1 MDMPCHY
8 PGSPGRG
15 LMKNLNTWQNKAI
28 GAWLVIIS
36 IFQLYTATVGI
47 FQPRI
52 QRGIHLLF
60 LLPAAF
66 VLFPAFKKQVHEK
79 IGIFN
84 WILAIISIFPP
95 LYIIYFH
102 ERLTERLEFVDDV
115 LTIEL
120 VLGSL
125 MIVLLLE
132 AIRRAVVPA
141 MAYLIAGFFVYL
153 YVAPYLSGV
162 FYAKP
167 VVFAEII
174 EMQYLITDAG
184 IFGSITGVSAT
195 FVALFVIFGAFMEA
209 TKTGQFFTDLAC
221 RIAGKGNGGPAKI
234 AVISS
239 GLFGSISGVAAANVY
254 STGVFTIPLMKQL
267 GYRRRFAGAVE
278 AAASTGGMLMP
289 PVMGAGAFVMAE
301 ITGISYVNIVI
312 AAMLGSLLL
321 YASMVIRVHYTAQ
334 KERLSGVEEADMVSY
349 KQILKDSYLL
359 IPMILLVV
367 LLLKGYSPFFAATA
381 AIALVFLVSF
391 FKKETR
397 MTPARIWETLRLSGH
412 NMVMI
417 ALACAGAGMVVAIV
431 THTGLALGIAT
442 VITNWSGGQMLPA
455 MLLIMVT
462 SLVMGMGLPCT
473 PAYIIAITI
482 GGPALLAMGAD
493 MLSAHLFVYYF
504 AVLAG
509 VTPPVCVPAFCAA
522 SIAKSKPLQTGFE
535 AFKLAMAGFLI
546 PYVFVFNPALLMRG
560 TPLEIIT
567 VAMGLLVAIIF
578 FAGALS
584 GYFFRPLNIGLQI
597 ILFILAGL
605 TTFVCAKPD
614 LLNSPVIRILGI
626 LILAGVLFRPFWL
639 RSKASKTIRHESNI

>member
-1 MDMPCHY
+1 
-8 PGSPGRG
+8 
-15 LMKNLNTWQNKAI
+15 
-28 GAWLVIIS
+28 GAVNWCLAALS
-36 IFQLYTATVGI
+36 IL
-47 FQPRI
+47 
-52 QRGIHLLF
+52 
-60 LLPAAF
+60 
-66 VLFPAFKKQVHEK
+66 
-79 IGIFN
+79 
-84 WILAIISIFPP
+84 PP
-95 LYIIYFH
+95 LYIVWFH

-120 VLGSL
+120 ILGGM
-125 MIVLLLE
+125 MILLLLE
-132 AIRRAVVPA
+132 AVRRAVVPA
-141 MAYLIAGFFVYL
+141 MAFLIAGFFLYL
-153 YVAPYLSGV
+153 FAAPYLPGV

-167 VVFAEII
+167 VTLSEII

-221 RIAGKGNGGPAKI
+221 RVAGKSNGGPAKI

-267 GYRRRFAGAVE
+267 GYRKRFAGAVE

-301 ITGISYVNIVI
+301 ITGISYVSIVI

-321 YASMVIRVHYTAQ
+321 YASMVVRVHYTAL
-334 KERLSGVEEADMVSY
+334 KNNLSGVSEEKLVPY
-349 KQILKDSYLL
+349 KQILRDAYLL
-359 IPMILLVV
+359 LPMILLVV
-367 LLLKGYSPFFAATA
+367 LLLKGYSPFLAANA
-381 AIALVFLVSF
+381 AIAVTFVISF
-391 FKKETR
+391 VKKDTR
-397 MTPARIWETLRLSGH
+397 MTPARIWETLRVSAQ

-455 MLLIMVT
+455 LLLIMVT

-482 GGPALLAMGAD
+482 GGPALLAMGAE

-522 SIAKSKPLQTGFE
+522 AIARSKPLQTGFE

-546 PYVFVFNPALLMRG
+546 PYVFVYNPALLMQG
-560 TPLEIIT
+560 SPAAIIT
-567 VAMGLLVAIIF
+567 VCAGLMLSIFF

-584 GYFFRPLNIGLQI
+584 GYFFTSLGPISRLA
-597 ILFILAGL
+597 LFLMA
-605 TTFVCAKPD
+605 
-614 LLNSPVIRILGI
+614 
-626 LILAGVLFRPFWL
+626 AGVTWCCAIPNLVNSAPVRLIIVALLAFLAIRPIRQRFRT
-639 RSKASKTIRHESNI
+639 ASRAAN

>member
-1 MDMPCHY
+1 
-8 PGSPGRG
+8 
-15 LMKNLNTWQNKAI
+15 MKHLNSWQDKAI
-28 GAWLVIIS
+28 GSWLVIIS

-66 VLFPAFKKQVHEK
+66 ILFPSLKKNTHKGV
-79 IGIFN
+79 GIVN
-84 WILAIISIFPP
+84 WILAAVSIFPP
-95 LYIIYFH
+95 LYIVYFH
-102 ERLTERLEFVDDV
+102 DRLTERLEFVDEV
-115 LTIEL
+115 LPIEML
-120 VLGSL
+120 LGGV
-125 MIVLLLE
+125 MILLLLE
-132 AIRRAVVPA
+132 AVRRAVVPA
-141 MAYLIAGFFVYL
+141 MAILIAVFFVYL
-153 YVAPYLSGV
+153 YAAPYLPGV

-167 VVFAEII
+167 ISLAEII
-174 EMQYLITDAG
+174 EMQFLITDAG

-195 FVALFVIFGAFMEA
+195 FVALFVIFGAFMEV
-209 TKTGQFFTDLAC
+209 TRTGQFFTDLAC
-221 RIAGKGNGGPAKI
+221 RVAGKSHGGPAKI

-254 STGVFTIPLMKQL
+254 ATGVFTIPLMKKL

-301 ITGISYVNIVI
+301 ITGISYISIVI
-312 AAMLGSLLL
+312 AAMLGSILL
-321 YASMVIRVHYTAQ
+321 YASMVIRVHYTALR
-334 KERLSGVEEADMVSY
+334 EHLSGVSSSDMVSF
-349 KQILKDSYLL
+349 KQIARDSYLL

-367 LLLKGYSPFFAATA
+367 LLLKGYSPFLAANA
-381 AIALVFLVSF
+381 AILVTFVISF
-391 FKKETR
+391 AKKQTR
-397 MTPARIWETLRLSGH
+397 MTPARIWYTLRLAGQ

-455 MLLIMVT
+455 LFLIMIT

-522 SIAKSKPLQTGFE
+522 SIANSKPLQTGFE
-535 AFKLAMAGFLI
+535 AFKLAMAGFVI
-546 PYVFVFNPALLMRG
+546 PYIFIYNPALLMQG
-560 TPLEIIT
+560 SLLEIASVT
-567 VAMGLLVAIIF
+567 LGLLLAITF
-578 FAGALS
+578 FAGAMS
-584 GYFFRPLNIGLQI
+584 GYFFSPLNRKQQAALLALAVCTG
-597 ILFILAGL
+597 IL
-605 TTFVCAKPD
+605 CAIPA
-614 LLNSPVIRILGI
+614 LLNSFPVRLLLVGI
-626 LILAGVLFRPFWL
+626 FSGMGFW
-639 RSKASKTIRHESNI
+639 RFFKKGTAA

>member
-1 MDMPCHY
+1 MREQQ
-8 PGSPGRG
+8 G
-15 LMKNLNTWQNKAI
+15 WQGKAI

-47 FQPRI
+47 YQPRI

-66 VLFPAFKKQVHEK
+66 VLFPAFKKNEDGK

-84 WILAIISIFPP
+84 WILAGLSTLPS
-95 LYIIYFH
+95 LYIVIFH
-102 ERLTERLEFVDDV
+102 ERLTERFEFVDDV

-141 MAYLIAGFFVYL
+141 MTILITTFFVYL
-153 YVAPYLSGV
+153 YAAPYLPGV
-162 FYAKP
+162 FFAKSP
-167 VVFAEII
+167 NFAEIV

-195 FVALFVIFGAFMEA
+195 FVALFVIFGAFMEV

-221 RIAGKGNGGPAKI
+221 RVAGRGKGGPAKI

-254 STGVFTIPLMKQL
+254 STGVFTIPLMKKL

-301 ITGISYVNIVI
+301 ITGISYVKIVI
-312 AAMLGSLLL
+312 AAMLGAILYYVSL
-321 YASMVIRVHYTAQ
+321 VVRVHYTAQ
-334 KERLSGVEEADMVSY
+334 KENLVGMKEEDMVTY
-349 KQILKDSYLL
+349 KQIIRDSYLL
-359 IPMILLVV
+359 IPMVCLVW
-367 LLLKGYSPFFAATA
+367 LLLKGYSPFFAATV
-381 AIALVFLVSF
+381 AILMTFLISF
-391 FKKETR
+391 FKKDTR
-397 MTPARIWETLRLSGH
+397 MTPARIWETLRLSGQ

-417 ALACAGAGMVVAIV
+417 ALACAGAGMVVSIV

-462 SLVMGMGLPCT
+462 SLVLGMGLPCT

-493 MLSAHLFVYYF
+493 MLPTHLFVFYF
-504 AVLAG
+504 AILAG
-509 VTPPVCVPAFCAA
+509 ITPPVCVPAYCAA
-522 SIAKSKPLQTGFE
+522 SIANSKPLQTGFE
-535 AFKLAMAGFLI
+535 AFKLALVGFLI
-546 PYVFVFNPALLMRG
+546 PYVFVFNKALLMQG

-567 VAMGLLVAIIF
+567 VTIVLFVSVVF
-578 FAGALS
+578 FAAALS
-584 GYFFRPLNIGLQI
+584 GYFFKPLNLLWQVLFFVLAAFTT
-597 ILFILAGL
+597 ILSALPEVI
-605 TTFVCAKPD
+605 
-614 LLNSPVIRILGI
+614 NSPKIQIPMGMI
-626 LILAGVLFRPFWL
+626 LIAVVTSPLWRKFRK
-639 RSKASKTIRHESNI
+639 RGEESEKISM

>member
-1 MDMPCHY
+1 MRELQGWH
-8 PGSPGRG
+8 
-15 LMKNLNTWQNKAI
+15 NKAL
-28 GAWLVIIS
+28 GAWLVILS

-47 FQPRI
+47 YQPRI

-60 LLPAAF
+60 LLPCAF
-66 VLFPAFKKQVHEK
+66 IFFPATKRERFDKV
-79 IGIFN
+79 GIVN
-84 WILAIISIFPP
+84 WILALASILPP
-95 LYIIYFH
+95 LYIVYFH
-102 ERLTERLEFVDDV
+102 ERLTERLEFVDEV

-120 VLGSL
+120 VLGAI
-125 MIVLLLE
+125 MVVLLLE

-141 MAYLIAGFFVYL
+141 MAYLIVAFFAYL
-153 YVAPYLSGV
+153 YLAPYLPGV

-167 VVFAEII
+167 TAFADLI

-195 FVALFVIFGAFMEA
+195 FVALFVIFGAFMEV

-221 RIAGKGNGGPAKI
+221 RIAGKSNGGPAKI
-234 AVISS
+234 AIISS

-267 GYRRRFAGAVE
+267 GYKRRFAGAVE

-289 PVMGAGAFVMAE
+289 PVMGAGAFVMSE
-301 ITGISYVNIVI
+301 ITGISYIKIVI

-321 YASMVIRVHYTAQ
+321 YVSMVFRVHFTAQ
-334 KERLSGVEEADMVSY
+334 RDRLSGVKEEDMVPF
-349 KQILKDSYLL
+349 KQVLKDSYLL
-359 IPMILLVV
+359 VPMVFLVL
-367 LLLKGYSPFFAATA
+367 LLLKGYSPFFAANA
-381 AIALVFLVSF
+381 AIAITFIISFL
-391 FKKETR
+391 KKETR
-397 MTPARIWETLRLSGH
+397 MTPARVWATLRLAGY
-412 NMVMI
+412 NMIMI

-442 VITNWSGGQMLPA
+442 VITNWSGGQMFPA
-455 MLLIMVT
+455 LLLIMVT

-493 MLSAHLFVYYF
+493 MLPTHLFVYYF

-509 VTPPVCVPAFCAA
+509 VTPPVCVPAYCAA

-535 AFKLAMAGFLI
+535 AFKLALAGFLI
-546 PYVFVFNPALLMRG
+546 PYIFVYNQALLMRG
-560 TPLEIIT
+560 TVLEILT
-567 VAMGLLVAIIF
+567 VTLVILVAIML

-584 GYFFRPLNIGLQI
+584 RYFFYHLNPVWQV
-597 ILFILAGL
+597 ILFLLAGGV
-605 TTFVCAKPD
+605 TFLCSQPE
-614 LLNSPVIRILGI
+614 LLNSLVTRILGI
-626 LILAGVLFRPFWL
+626 FVLIGILTRGYWL
-639 RSKASKTIRHESNI
+639 KFLTSSKSSPEPNV

>member
-1 MDMPCHY
+1 
-8 PGSPGRG
+8 
-15 LMKNLNTWQNKAI
+15 MKELNTWQNKAV
-28 GAWLVIIS
+28 GAWLVAIS
-36 IFQLYTATVGI
+36 AFQIYTASVGI

-66 VLFPAFKKQVHEK
+66 VLFPAFKKKAHEAV
-79 IGIFN
+79 GVFN
-84 WILAIISIFPP
+84 WVLAGLAVLPP
-95 LYIIYFH
+95 LYIVWFH

-115 LTIEL
+115 LPVEL

-132 AIRRAVVPA
+132 AVRRAVVPA
-141 MAYLIAGFFVYL
+141 MAILIAGFFAYL
-153 YVAPYLSGV
+153 FVAPYLPGV

-167 VVFAEII
+167 ISFAEII

-321 YASMVIRVHYTAQ
+321 YTSMVVRVHFTAQ
-334 KERLSGVEEADMVSY
+334 KDRLSGVSEENMVSY
-349 KQILKDSYLL
+349 RQIIKNSYLL
-359 IPMILLVV
+359 APMILLVI
-367 LLLKGYSPFFAATA
+367 LLLKGYSPFLAANA
-381 AIALVFLVSF
+381 AIVVTFLISF
-391 FKKETR
+391 IKKDTR
-397 MTPARIWETLRLSGH
+397 MTPARIWETLRMSGQ

-442 VITNWSGGQMLPA
+442 VITNWSGGQMLPVL
-455 MLLIMVT
+455 LLIMVT

-482 GGPALLAMGAD
+482 GGPALLAMGAE
-493 MLSAHLFVYYF
+493 MLPAHLFVYYF

-546 PYVFVFNPALLMRG
+546 PYVFVFNPALLMKG
-560 TPLEIIT
+560 SVLEILT
-567 VAMGLLVAIIF
+567 VTLMLLVSILF

-584 GYFFRPLNIGLQI
+584 GYFLASINIVVRFLLFGLAA
-597 ILFILAGL
+597 F
-605 TTFVCAKPD
+605 TTFICTRPEI
-614 LLNSPVIRILGI
+614 LNSPLVRILAVLVFGLVVIRP
-626 LILAGVLFRPFWL
+626 VF
-639 RSKASKTIRHESNI
+639 SKNKKAEAV

>member
-1 MDMPCHY
+1 MGNPDAWY
-8 PGSPGRG
+8 
-15 LMKNLNTWQNKAI
+15 NKAV
-28 GAWLVIIS
+28 GAWLVTIS
-36 IFQLYTATVGI
+36 IFQIYTASVGI

-60 LLPAAF
+60 LLPCAF
-66 VLFPAFKKQVHEK
+66 LLFPAFKKKGHDKV
-79 IGIFN
+79 GIVN
-84 WILAIISIFPP
+84 WILAVLALLPP
-95 LYIIYFH
+95 LYIVYFH
-102 ERLTERLEFVDDV
+102 ERLTERLEFVDEV

-120 VLGSL
+120 VLGAL
-125 MIVLLLE
+125 MTVLLLE
-132 AIRRAVVPA
+132 AVRRAVVPA
-141 MAYLIAGFFVYL
+141 MAYLIAGFFAYL
-153 YVAPYLSGV
+153 YVAPYLPGV
-162 FYAKP
+162 FYSKP
-167 VVFAEII
+167 ISFAEII
-174 EMQYLITDAG
+174 EMQYLLTDAG

-195 FVALFVIFGAFMEA
+195 FVALFVIFGAFMEV

-221 RIAGKGNGGPAKI
+221 RIAGKSNGGPAKI

-301 ITGISYVNIVI
+301 ITGISYIKIVI

-321 YASMVIRVHYTAQ
+321 YTSMVVRVHFMAM
-334 KERLSGVEEADMVSY
+334 KDNLSGVNEEDLVSY
-349 KQILKDSYLL
+349 KQVLKDSYLL
-359 IPMILLVV
+359 IPMIALVV
-367 LLLKGYSPFFAATA
+367 LLLKGYSPFFAANA
-381 AIALVFLVSF
+381 AIIITFVISF

-397 MTPARIWETLRLSGH
+397 MTPVRIWETLRLAGQ

-455 MLLIMVT
+455 LLLVMVT

-493 MLSAHLFVYYF
+493 MLPTHLFVYYF

-535 AFKLAMAGFLI
+535 AFKLALAGFLI
-546 PYVFVFNPALLMRG
+546 PYVFIYNQALLMQG
-560 TPLEIIT
+560 TLFEIIT
-567 VAMGLLVAIIF
+567 VTLMLIIAIIL

-584 GYFFRPLNIGLQI
+584 RYFIQPLNVFFQI
-597 ILFILAGL
+597 LLFILAGL
-605 TTFVCAKPD
+605 VTFLCTKAD
-614 LLNSPVIRILGI
+614 LLNSPMVRILGMFV
-626 LILAGVLFRPFWL
+626 LAIFLFRPLWAKL
-639 RSKASKTIRHESNI
+639 LKDRGLKLNTGV

>member
-1 MDMPCHY
+1 
-8 PGSPGRG
+8 
-15 LMKNLNTWQNKAI
+15 MKDLNTWQNKAI
-28 GAWLVIIS
+28 GGWLVIIS

-47 FQPRI
+47 FEPRI

-66 VLFPAFKKQVHEK
+66 VLFPSSKRKNHEK
-79 IGIFN
+79 IGIIN
-84 WILAIISIFPP
+84 WILAGLSVLPS
-95 LYIIYFH
+95 LYIVWFH
-102 ERLTERLEFVDDV
+102 DRLAERLEFVDDV

-120 VLGSL
+120 VLGSI
-125 MIVLLLE
+125 MILLLLE
-132 AIRRAVVPA
+132 AVRRAVVPA
-141 MAYLIAGFFVYL
+141 MAFLIATFFGYL
-153 YVAPYLSGV
+153 FVAPYLPGV

-167 VVFAEII
+167 ITFSEII
-174 EMQYLITDAG
+174 EMQFLITDAG

-221 RIAGKGNGGPAKI
+221 RIAGKSNGGPAKI

-254 STGVFTIPLMKQL
+254 STGVFTIPLMKRL

-334 KERLSGVEEADMVSY
+334 RENLSGVEESDLVSY
-349 KQILKDSYLL
+349 GQILKDSYLL
-359 IPMILLVV
+359 LPMILLVI
-367 LLLKGYSPFFAATA
+367 LLLKGFSPFLAANA
-381 AIALVFLVSF
+381 AIAVTFLISF
-391 FKKETR
+391 LKKDTR
-397 MTPARIWETLRLSGH
+397 MTPSRIWETLRLSGQ

-455 MLLIMVT
+455 LLLIMVT

-493 MLSAHLFVYYF
+493 MLPTHLFVYYF

-522 SIAKSKPLQTGFE
+522 SIARSKPLQTGFE
-535 AFKLAMAGFLI
+535 AFKLAVAGFLI
-546 PYVFVFNPALLMRG
+546 PYIFIYNQALLMKG
-560 TPLEIIT
+560 NAFEIIT
-567 VAMGLLVAIIF
+567 VLLALVLAVMF
-578 FAGALS
+578 FADDEDMW
-584 GYFFRPLNIGLQI
+584 
-597 ILFILAGL
+597 
-605 TTFVCAKPD
+605 C
-614 LLNSPVIRILGI
+614 SPVQEGLSFICFLWAHSGLDKIVPRTMRIRILVTGE
-626 LILAGVLFRPFWL
+626 L
-639 RSKASKTIRHESNI
+639 RSSGLAQINVVAAARTKRNI

>member
-1 MDMPCHY
+1 MQDP
-8 PGSPGRG
+8 
-15 LMKNLNTWQNKAI
+15 KAWQSKAI
-28 GAWLVIIS
+28 GAWLVTIS
-36 IFQLYTATVGI
+36 CFQIYTASFGI

-60 LLPAAF
+60 LLPCAF
-66 VLFPAFKKQVHEK
+66 VLFPAFKKRADGAV
-79 IGIFN
+79 GALN
-84 WILAIISIFPP
+84 WVLAALSILPP
-95 LYIIYFH
+95 LYIVWFH

-115 LTIEL
+115 LPIEL

-141 MAYLIAGFFVYL
+141 MAYLIGAFLIYL
-153 YVAPYLSGV
+153 YAAPFLPGV

-167 VVFAEII
+167 VAFAEIV

-195 FVALFVIFGAFMEA
+195 FVALFVIFGAFMEV

-221 RIAGKGNGGPAKI
+221 RIAGKSNGGPAKI

-267 GYRRRFAGAVE
+267 GYKRRFAGAVE

-301 ITGISYVNIVI
+301 ITGISYVKIVI

-321 YASMVIRVHYTAQ
+321 YASMVVRVHFTAQ
-334 KERLSGVEEADMVSY
+334 REKLSGVDEADLVSY
-349 KQILKDSYLL
+349 KQVLKDSYLL
-359 IPMILLVV
+359 IPMVVLVI
-367 LLLKGYSPFFAATA
+367 LLLKGYSPFLAANA
-381 AIALVFLVSF
+381 AIAVTFLISF

-397 MTPARIWETLRLSGH
+397 MTPARIWETLRLAGH

-417 ALACAGAGMVVAIV
+417 ALACAGAGMVVAVV

-455 MLLIMVT
+455 LLLIMIT

-493 MLSAHLFVYYF
+493 MLPAHLFVYYF

-509 VTPPVCVPAFCAA
+509 VTPPVCVPAYCAA

-535 AFKLAMAGFLI
+535 AFKLALAGFLI
-546 PYVFVFNPALLMRG
+546 PYIFIYNQALLMRG
-560 TPLEIIT
+560 TALEIIT
-567 VAMGLLVAIIF
+567 VTLMLLVAITL

-584 GYFFRPLNIGLQI
+584 RYFFKPLNRALQF
-597 ILFILAGL
+597 ILFALAGAAAFL
-605 TTFVCAKPD
+605 CAQADLINSTLVRTACLLFLAAFLSRFVWQK
-614 LLNSPVIRILGI
+614 LR
-626 LILAGVLFRPFWL
+626 AGRVPEP
-639 RSKASKTIRHESNI
+639 KGMV